1 MPGEVGDAGAH
12 DVELARALVPELL
25 ARIEGSTQRLGR
37 IEQGLASAGEAEGSS
52 AALGEEV
59 REAEGLGWL
68 LGWIAGG
75 LGAELLLERHEPRAL
90 ALALELVDAA
100 LRRSGSGVEIGSVP
114 PVSRQ
119 GGWRLAW
126 SVAGLVWR
134 AGRERCGESVR
145 PRIERDEPAGQASL
159 ALDLEADAALCARA
173 AALERELPETR
184 FVERAEGWTWSFPS
198 SWLEEGA

>member
-1 MPGEVGDAGAH
+1 MQGEGHEGGAH
-12 DVELARALVPELL
+12 DLELARAVLPVLL
-25 ARIEGSTQRLGR
+25 ARIEGSTRRLER
-37 IEQGLASAGEAEGSS
+37 IEQGLATPSEGADPS

-90 ALALELVDAA
+90 ALALELVDAV
-100 LRRSGSGVEIGSVP
+100 LRRSGGGIEAGPVP
-114 PVSRQ
+114 RVSSA

-134 AGRERCGESVR
+134 AGQERAQVVH
-145 PRIERDEPAGQASL
+145 PRIGPAPDAARASL
-159 ALDLEADAALCARA
+159 ALDGEAGEPLRARA
-173 AALERELPETR
+173 RALERELDGTR
-184 FVERAEGWTWSFPS
+184 FEPRPCGWSWSFPS
-198 SWLEEGA
+198 RWLEYVA